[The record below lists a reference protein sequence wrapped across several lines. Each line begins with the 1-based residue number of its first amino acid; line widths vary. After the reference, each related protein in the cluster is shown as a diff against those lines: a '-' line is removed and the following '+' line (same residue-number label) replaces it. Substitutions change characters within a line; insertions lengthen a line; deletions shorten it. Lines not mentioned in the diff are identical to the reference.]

1 MEIGLLAG
9 LARGVKLGGAD
20 PVGVL
25 ASHDAPLATDW
36 TDFHKLASKCY
47 HIILIMQVD
56 LIFSILVLI
65 MSVVI
70 HEVAHGAVAG
80 LLGDPTARLS
90 GRLTLNPFKH
100 LDLFGSIII
109 PAAMALMGGPVFG
122 WAKPVPYNPYNLK
135 VAWGEAA
142 VAAAG
147 PASNL
152 LIALFF
158 SALFRAGL
166 VMSWFGESA
175 VSLVLGII
183 FINIILAVFNLI
195 PVPPLDGSKI
205 LFNFLPYQWRG
216 VEQWFN
222 RYQLIL
228 IVVIVLFV
236 GAIITPISSFIF
248 TLLTGLAG

>member
-1 MEIGLLAG
+1 MLAG

-25 ASHDAPLATDW
+25 AGHNAPLATDW
-36 TDFHKLASKCY
+36 TDFHNLAPKCY
-47 HIILIMQVD
+47 HIILFMQVD
-56 LIFSILVLI
+56 VIFSIAVLI

-80 LLGDPTARLS
+80 LLGDPTARLA

-100 LDLFGSIII
+100 LDLFGSVIL
-109 PAAMALMGGPVFG
+109 PAGMALLGGPVFG

-135 VAWGEAA
+135 VSWGEAA

-152 LIALFF
+152 LIALLF
-158 SALFRAGL
+158 SALFRLGL
-166 VMSWFGESA
+166 VNSWFGEGA
-175 VSLVLGII
+175 ISLVLSIV

-205 LFNFLPYQWRG
+205 LFNILPYRLRFI
-216 VEQWFN
+216 ETWFN
-222 RYQLIL
+222 QYQIFFIIL
-228 IVVIVLFV
+228 IVFFV
-236 GAIITPISSFIF
+236 GAIITPIASSLF